1 MQKAELN
8 WGRGEGPAEG
18 IQLGLSMGKA
28 VMEINVMFV
37 VTY

>member
-1 MQKAELN
+1 MN

-28 VMEINVMFV
+28 VMELKLMCMKLMFV